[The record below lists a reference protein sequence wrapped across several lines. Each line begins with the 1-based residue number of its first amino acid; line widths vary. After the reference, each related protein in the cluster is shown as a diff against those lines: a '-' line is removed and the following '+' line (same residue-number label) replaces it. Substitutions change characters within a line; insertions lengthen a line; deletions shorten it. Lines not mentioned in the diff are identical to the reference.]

1 MCNPSFKSALILF
14 PNWLLASEIRALLCK
29 LSVLPMPTSKP
40 QSSRAGLILAFA
52 AVYIIWGSTYIAIRY
67 AIDTL
72 PPFLMA
78 ASRFLIAGTILFAW
92 AKLNGNDGSWSL
104 AHWRRAFVIGAL
116 LLLCGN
122 CGVTWA
128 EKYIASGLAA
138 LLVATEP
145 LWVVVLNWIL
155 TRKRPNAKVLVGVL
169 IGLAGVALLVSGG
182 VNDGS
187 NQSNAGA
194 KMSIVGTVV
203 VVLAGFA
210 WAAGS
215 VYSNRRPIKAA
226 TSLASGMQMLAGGS
240 LLLLLALIAGDFKRL
255 NLAAASWVSLGA
267 FAYLV
272 LFGSLVAFTAYS
284 WLLRNVTTARAAT
297 YAYVNPVVAV
307 LLGWLLAS
315 EPLTLRMLLAAAV
328 IVCSVVL
335 ITTFGAEHKQVADA
349 SLDDSEC
356 PAHPCA

>member
-1 MCNPSFKSALILF
+1 MSATTTQSAPRPS
-14 PNWLLASEIRALLCK
+14 R
-29 LSVLPMPTSKP
+29 V
-40 QSSRAGLILAFA
+40 GVILAFA

-67 AIDTL
+67 AIETL

-78 ASRFLIAGTILFAW
+78 ASRFLIAGSILFAW
-92 AKLNGNDGSWSL
+92 ARLKGNAGSWSF

-122 CGVTWA
+122 GAVTWA
-128 EKYIASGLAA
+128 EKYIASSLAA

-155 TRKRPNAKVLVGVL
+155 TRQRPNAKVLIGVV
-169 IGLAGVALLVSGG
+169 IGLAGVALLVSGS
-182 VNDGS
+182 VNDGA
-187 NQSNAGA
+187 NQNEVATTMNFVGAG
-194 KMSIVGTVV
+194 
-203 VVLAGFA
+203 VVLVAGFA

-215 VYSNRRPIKAA
+215 VYANRRPIKAA

-240 LLLLLALIAGDFKRL
+240 LLLLLGLIAGDLQRL

-272 LFGSLVAFTAYS
+272 VFGSLVAFTAYS
-284 WLLRNVTTARAAT
+284 WLLRNVTTSRAAT

-315 EPLTLRMLLAAAV
+315 EPLTFRMLIAAAV

-335 ITTFGAEHKQVADA
+335 ITTYGAEHTQAA
-349 SLDDSEC
+349 APSIHDSEC
-356 PAHPCA
+356 PTYRCA